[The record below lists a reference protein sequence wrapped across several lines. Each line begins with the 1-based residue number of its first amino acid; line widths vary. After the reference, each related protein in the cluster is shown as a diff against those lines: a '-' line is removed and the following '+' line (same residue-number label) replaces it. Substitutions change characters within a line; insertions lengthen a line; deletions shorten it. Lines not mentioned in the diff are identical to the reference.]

1 MNINESFPNRI
12 SKHSKRKE
20 SASSSKS
27 GGGDKSESESEERFI
42 PIKKEVSNCI
52 IIEKKFFDKLVQY
65 IQKTNTFKQQLK
77 NNFYKQKNKPEY
89 SKILT
94 HEFSII
100 STNQNKNKNEIN
112 SKNDTN
118 KNNNENNKNDNIND
132 NINKA
137 NNVNVNNS
145 MMNLFMNSQKG
156 KDKEE
161 ISKLKM
167 TIEEMNKKNE
177 EEINSYKEII
187 KELSSKIESLENEI
201 KKLNNIK
208 EEKKLKENLS
218 KSKIEIIFSNS
229 KLLIK
234 IISYLENNEK
244 INLSKCNSF
253 LYKSLYYKALS
264 KKIYNKLII
273 KEKILAKFENEDL
286 TSKFEVKE
294 NEILELFRNYIINQK
309 ISGIEMRNEIV
320 KSLIFLETH
329 VKIPL
334 ANFKSPINEKEH
346 LFKMDEPKK
355 PKFFSKFFSAL
366 KSEIKEEIGMS
377 QKNEIILNNNF
388 ISFTPKEYVNIFDSD
403 RHVLQTFKT
412 DKSLNVK
419 FDYKD
424 ADKIKEII
432 NEFFICQ
439 LPQASY
445 QKYISKISETFSDL
459 LYASFLALNDIKN
472 LEIIVYALYC
482 RYMKFKLKI
491 EDLQSVIEDL
501 NHYAESSRQIKEML
515 TKSKNEVEFKY
526 TNSLM
531 TISQLNSNIKEKEEE
546 IKNINLKMKENQE
559 KYDKFKNEIIKEYKK
574 IEDDFRFT
582 KKERDLIKGILNE
595 LKDFFIKVVSG
606 ELLN

>member
-112 SKNDTN
+112 SKNETN
-118 KNNNENNKNDNIND
+118 KNNNENNKND

-531 TISQLNSNIKEKEEE
+531 TISQLNSTIKEKEEE
-546 IKNINLKMKENQE
+546 IKNINLKMRENQE

>member
-112 SKNDTN
+112 SKNETN
-118 KNNNENNKNDNIND
+118 KNNNENNKND

-531 TISQLNSNIKEKEEE
+531 TISQLNSTIKEKEEE

-574 IEDDFRFT
+574 IEDDFLFT

>member
-27 GGGDKSESESEERFI
+27 SGGDKSESESEERFI

-65 IQKTNTFKQQLK
+65 MQKTNTFKQQLK

-112 SKNDTN
+112 SKNETN
-118 KNNNENNKNDNIND
+118 KNNNENNKND

-244 INLSKCNSF
+244 INLSKCNNF

-377 QKNEIILNNNF
+377 QKNEITLNNNF

>member
-112 SKNDTN
+112 SKNETN

-187 KELSSKIESLENEI
+187 KELSSKIEFLENEI

>member
-1 MNINESFPNRI
+1 MNINESFPIRI

-118 KNNNENNKNDNIND
+118 KNNNENNKND